1 MNKFITELLI
11 NINRDLVIPKFIKKK
26 KNTSLNMKRKRSS
39 PVVQKS
45 NNETLSKEDNIRLNQ
60 QETCPP
66 CIDFAV

>member
-1 MNKFITELLI
+1 M
-11 NINRDLVIPKFIKKK
+11 IPKFIKKK
-26 KNTSLNMKRKRSS
+26 KRTHLKSLNMKRKRSS

>member
-1 MNKFITELLI
+1 M
-11 NINRDLVIPKFIKKK
+11 IPKFIKKK